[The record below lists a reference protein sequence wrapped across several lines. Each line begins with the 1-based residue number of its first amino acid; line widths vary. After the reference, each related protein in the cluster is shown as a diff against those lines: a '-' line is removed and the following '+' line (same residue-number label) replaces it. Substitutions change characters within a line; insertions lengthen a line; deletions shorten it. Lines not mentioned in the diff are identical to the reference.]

1 MENNQAVTKKFT
13 ILLLTNRDSDNVGDQ
28 VIEASDIALLH
39 SVMQNL
45 NIDKENYQ
53 INSRS
58 ASIVTKKY
66 MDTRDPALLEGA
78 KKAIRQADLILFGG
92 APVFNYGY
100 QKFYERTAI
109 TLELAKE
116 YGKPVI
122 FSAVGVEAYHEN
134 NKKCQRL
141 KETLNFDCV
150 KQITTRD
157 GLDKLEKYKENK
169 NITIGLVS
177 DPAVFSANVFDNY
190 THGRVVTK
198 KKFKIFPVK
207 VVDPPKKPGKK
218 KIGIFVL
225 RANGFTDNHV
235 DFTRE
240 QAAELWVDVIGLLR
254 ERGYD
259 YELITSGHFGDEAFL
274 DFLIRK
280 YNIPQ
285 SKCVF
290 NVNFPE
296 TLFRQMAKYDGVISC
311 RLHPSIISFSMNIPA
326 VSLVWN
332 TKVTGFYKGIGYPQR
347 AIERS
352 GFDAETIVNAL
363 ELAMTEGIV
372 KDQKYLMSVYTSLF
386 DGIRNIICPEKADMQ
401 PYSYEQLIDAIP
413 LYQGTSE
420 SEKLDK
426 LQRKFRRT
434 YDLCNKRLDD
444 NEKLK
449 EQIVELKEKN
459 SKN

>member
-1 MENNQAVTKKFT
+1 MENNQPVTRKFK

-45 NIDKENYQ
+45 NIEKENYQ

-58 ASIVTKKY
+58 ASVVTKKY
-66 MDTRDPALLEGA
+66 MDTRDPELLEGA
-78 KKAIRQADLILFGG
+78 KRAIEQADLILFGG

-116 YGKPVI
+116 FNKPVI
-122 FSAVGVEAYHEN
+122 FSAVGVEAYHEK

-157 GLDKLEKYKENK
+157 GLDKLEKYKENE

-177 DPAVFSANVFDNY
+177 DPAVFSANVFDRY
-190 THGRVVTK
+190 IHGRVVIK
-198 KKFKIFPVK
+198 KRFKIFPVK
-207 VVDPPKKPGKK
+207 VVEPPKKPGKK

-240 QAAELWVDVIGLLR
+240 QAAELWVDVVRLLQER
-254 ERGYD
+254 EYD

-274 DFLIRK
+274 DYLIRN
-280 YNIPQ
+280 YNVPLE
-285 SKCVF
+285 KCVF
-290 NVNFPE
+290 NINMPE
-296 TLFRQMAKYDGVISC
+296 TLFQRMSKYDGVISC

-332 TKVTGFYKGIGYPQR
+332 TKVPSFYKGIGYPDR
-347 AIERS
+347 AIERES
-352 GFDAETIVNAL
+352 FEAEVIVDKL
-363 ELAMTEGIV
+363 EKAMEEGIV
-372 KDQKYLMSVYTSLF
+372 KDEEYLMSVYRTLFTGVRDILCGDNCDIEPYDYNSLIEAIPKFSGTSL
-386 DGIRNIICPEKADMQ
+386 E
-401 PYSYEQLIDAIP
+401 EQN
-413 LYQGTSE
+413 
-420 SEKLDK
+420 EKLK
-426 LQRKFRRT
+426 RKFRRAYET
-434 YDLCNKRLDD
+434 CNKRFDD
-444 NEKLK
+444 NQVLKEKLK
-449 EQIVELKEKN
+449 EMKEQN
-459 SKN
+459 GN